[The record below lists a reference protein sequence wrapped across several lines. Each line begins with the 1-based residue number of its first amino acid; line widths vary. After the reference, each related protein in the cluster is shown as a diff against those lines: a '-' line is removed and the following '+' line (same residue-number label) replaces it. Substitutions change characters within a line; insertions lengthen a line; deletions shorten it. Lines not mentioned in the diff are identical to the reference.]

1 MPNILAIETSGKICS
16 VALTIADVL
25 HQETLLA
32 ERQHSQQIL
41 SLINRLLD
49 KANIKL
55 AQLDAVAFSAG
66 PGSFTGI
73 RLAASL
79 AQGLAYGAGVPVI
92 AVSTLQA
99 LAQSLVASGAAADA
113 AQGLA
118 PVGWVVPFAPT
129 DPRSKGL
136 AVATNAYGGYIYWGL
151 YQLDEQGIMQPIQP
165 EERLTP
171 EQATLPPSIDW
182 LGVGDAWLAYNQ
194 ALTQR
199 LGVSTEYADH
209 QPHAKDLI
217 TLACANFAQ
226 RKPASQALPAYLY
239 SADHWRK
246 SS

>member
-16 VALTIADVL
+16 VALIVADVL

-41 SLINRLLD
+41 SLINRLLG

-99 LAQSLVASGAAADA
+99 LAQSI
-113 AQGLA
+113 
-118 PVGWVVPFAPT
+118 VGWVALFNPT
-129 DPRSKGL
+129 NPKAKSPSI

-165 EERLTP
+165 EQRLTP
-171 EQATLPPSIDW
+171 EQATLPSSTDW

-199 LGVSTEYADH
+199 LGMSTEYANR
-209 QPHAKDLI
+209 HAQANDLI

-226 RKPASQALPAYLY
+226 RKPASQALPTYLY
-239 SADHWRK
+239 SADHWRR

>member
-16 VALTIADVL
+16 VALTVEDVL

-41 SLINRLLD
+41 SLINRLLE
-49 KANIKL
+49 KGNIKL
-55 AQLDAVAFSAG
+55 TQLDAVAFSAG

-99 LAQSLVASGAAADA
+99 LAQSLVADDSPSSG
-113 AQGLA
+113 LR
-118 PVGWVVPFAPT
+118 PPS
-129 DPRSKGL
+129 PRRGEGIINI

-151 YQLDEQGIMQPIQP
+151 YQLDEQGIMQSIQP

-171 EQATLPPSIDW
+171 EQAILPPAIDW

-199 LGVSTEYADH
+199 LGMNMKYADR
-209 QPHAKDLI
+209 QAHAKDIL

-226 RKPASQALPAYLY
+226 NKPASQALPTYLY